1 MKTLDILIKVLLIT
15 LMLLSVI
22 GMFWHS
28 ETLEQFA
35 MYWVLMMV
43 CGVSS
48 LYYYK
53 ITTKQKWEQ

>member
-1 MKTLDILIKVLLIT
+1 MKTLEILTKILLIT

-22 GMFWHS
+22 GMFYYS
-28 ETLEQFA
+28 ESLEQFA

>member
-1 MKTLDILIKVLLIT
+1 MKTLEILTKILLIT

-22 GMFWHS
+22 GMFYYS
-28 ETLEQFA
+28 ESLEQFA

-53 ITTKQKWEQ
+53 ITTK